1 MLGGGQQGAGPVPA
15 LCSCAAGPGGQGRR
29 SYPGLGRHG
38 QDPGSL
44 IVPSYG
50 MRYMAK
56 ALKTALAEKFPRAP
70 EDEVYKARA
79 LPGPRALLRP
89 DGACEPPDPVL

>member
-1 MLGGGQQGAGPVPA
+1 MLA

-29 SYPGLGRHG
+29 SYPGLGKHG
-38 QDPGSL
+38 QDPGAL

-79 LPGPRALLRP
+79 PPGPRALLRP
-89 DGACEPPDPVL
+89 NGACEPPDPVL